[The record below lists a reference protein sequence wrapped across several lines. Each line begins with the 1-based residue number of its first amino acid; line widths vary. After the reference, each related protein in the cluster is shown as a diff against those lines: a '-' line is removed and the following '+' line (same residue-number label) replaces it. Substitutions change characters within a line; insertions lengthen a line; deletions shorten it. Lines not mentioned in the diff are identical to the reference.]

1 MEEVLEMALISRYN
15 PFRGLREYSPMP
27 DVFDLEREFDRLMN
41 RTFGELF
48 TLPEPWSLG
57 DLFRT
62 RLTLGTELIP
72 KMDTL
77 QKGDDVVLR
86 LELPGVNKA
95 DISIELE
102 GNRLVVSAK
111 HEEAHEKKE
120 EGYLSR
126 ETYSGEYRRS
136 VGLPEGINEDHI
148 QANYV
153 DGVLEVTVQGAA
165 QVIEGETKKI
175 PVEGK
180 KEGLKAA

>member
-1 MEEVLEMALISRYN
+1 MALIMRYN

-27 DVFDLEREFDRLMN
+27 DVFDLEREFDRLMH
-41 RTFGELF
+41 RTFGDIF
-48 TLPEPWSLG
+48 QVPEPWTLG

-77 QKGDDVVLR
+77 TQGDDLVLR
-86 LELPGVNKA
+86 VELPGVSKD
-95 DISIELE
+95 DISIDMEN
-102 GNRLVVSAK
+102 NRLLVSAK

-120 EGYLSR
+120 EGYVSR

-136 VGLPEGINEDHI
+136 VVVPEGLDADHI
-148 QANYV
+148 KANYV
-153 DGVLEVTVQGAA
+153 DGVLEITLQGAA
-165 QVIEGETKKI
+165 KAIEGETKKI

-180 KEGLKAA
+180 ADTLKAA

>member
-1 MEEVLEMALISRYN
+1 MALISRYN
-15 PFRGLREYSPMP
+15 PFRGLREFSPMP
-27 DVFDLEREFDRLMN
+27 GVFDLEKEFDRLMN

-48 TLPEPWSLG
+48 TLPDPWNLG

-86 LELPGVNKA
+86 LELPGVNKE
-95 DISIELE
+95 DINIELE
-102 GNRLVVSAK
+102 NNRLVVGAK
-111 HEEAHEKKE
+111 HEEKHEEKE

-126 ETYSGEYRRS
+126 ETYTGEYRRS
-136 VGLPEGINEDHI
+136 VALPEGTVADHI

-153 DGVLEVTVQGAA
+153 DGVLEITVQGAA
-165 QVIEGETKKI
+165 KAIEGETKKI

-180 KEGLKAA
+180 KEALKAA